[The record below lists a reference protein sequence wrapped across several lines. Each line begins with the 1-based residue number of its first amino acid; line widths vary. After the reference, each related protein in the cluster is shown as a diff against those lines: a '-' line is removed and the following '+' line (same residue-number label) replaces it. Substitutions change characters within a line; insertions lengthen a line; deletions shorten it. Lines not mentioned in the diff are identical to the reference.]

1 MIKKV
6 MNMRKR
12 IKILG
17 VLIGLTS
24 VLWAQNPTVEC
35 VSFRDG
41 FEKFPLPG
49 TGVITLRS
57 GESIKGE
64 FKQGMTIKMNK
75 WQWHGTDGE
84 LHQIKEAD
92 VQRVV
97 FNPDMKFVDK
107 DIAINVGISIGG
119 KNASDVSNK
128 NLPFNISQFD
138 SFNKEKY
145 YKPLI
150 LERVV
155 TKVSAK
161 GKENS
166 QLMLLVNNGFADKYK
181 VYVSLGHMKSEFG
194 KDFNLFSLLF
204 GGGEMGDYYS
214 SFRVQKK
221 GTRESLL
228 IKKPGLIPFLFGSF
242 RNKEF
247 VELFGD
253 NPDFMACYPKSF
265 KRKFKY
271 TPEFFWV
278 YNHK

>member
-1 MIKKV
+1 MS
-6 MNMRKR
+6 KR
-12 IKILG
+12 IKILSFLVG
-17 VLIGLTS
+17 VTS
-24 VLWAQNPTVEC
+24 TLLAQNPTVEC

-41 FEKFPLPG
+41 FDKFPLPG
-49 TGVITLRS
+49 KGVITLNS

-64 FKQGMTIKMNK
+64 FKQGVTIKMNK
-75 WQWHGTDGE
+75 WQWYGTDGK
-84 LHQIKEAD
+84 LHEIKEAD

-107 DIAINVGISIGG
+107 DIAVDVSISIGG
-119 KNASDVSNK
+119 KSATDVKNK

-138 SFNKEKY
+138 SFDKEKHY
-145 YKPLI
+145 TPLI

-155 TKVSAK
+155 TNISSK
-161 GKENS
+161 GKES
-166 QLMLLVNNGFADKYK
+166 SKLMVLVNNGFDSKYK
-181 VYVSLGHMKSEFG
+181 VYVDLGHKKSEFG
-194 KDFNLFSLLF
+194 KEFNLFNLLF

-214 SFRVQKK
+214 SFRVTKQ
-221 GTRESLL
+221 GTNESQI
-228 IKKPGLIPFLFGSF
+228 IKKPAGIPFLLGAF

-247 VELFGD
+247 VELFGE

-278 YNHK
+278 YDQK